1 MAEEN
6 NLSRAPRDFDRR
18 PGGRDR
24 GGYNE
29 GAAWNRRPARRDM
42 DIVDKELNRY
52 QPAFDKVQRY
62 PEGYGGQPTRRGGGG
77 FGGGRRG
84 GGDRSGQIDRLIGAI
99 EGMGRGGNVT
109 NTFNPTFNPTNVNAG
124 RDIRDTAI
132 LGGDNTAGR
141 DIVGAGSGD
150 VETGDGGGGNVVG
163 GGSGNVDVGGGDTG
177 GGDTGGGDTGG
188 GDDTN
193 KYDTFINKTYNDLLG
208 RDAGEEGK
216 TYWSGDLESG
226 QTEDQVISNIKLSD
240 EYKNREAAKGLA
252 SSMEGKTYEKD
263 TASSLGNIN
272 EASLDAWVGP
282 GGGLTQSSDPTGKS
296 YYEGVG
302 DKSSAAEYLYNRPVG
317 DGDAT
322 IMGFPSD
329 LSERDEKI
337 YDLYT
342 NVFGRNP
349 DKEGFDYWTS
359 DESDKMSLA
368 DIEASFKGS
377 AEQKLRDQV
386 SGTNNFV
393 STDDYI
399 AGKQN
404 RGSANVSGTVD
415 NYLELLGA
423 KDTLIG
429 AKDTLIGDKDT
440 LIGDKDTLLA
450 DKDTLLGDK
459 DALLGAKDQ
468 LISDFNT
475 DQAAKDDL
483 LSRFTADQAA
493 KDDLI
498 SRFTADQAAKDKQIA
513 DLQQQQVSAPLPIE
527 LRQSLAGDTDPEMLG
542 MAAKQLGL
550 DPEKSPDIVG
560 AVNTELAKRDIQD
573 RVALMYKDLLGRDA
587 DPEGLNYWT
596 QEILNNPT
604 QYEGPGVGPQSYQKA
619 IDMAQDNIMRSD
631 EYQQRKNRG
640 RDPREDRRFPTPIV
654 GPFPQPPARPIAPDI
669 GDPGPREPEIRRPKP
684 SLPPR
689 ENPDIIPIMPTPG
702 PGVQID
708 PPRPVTPKVD
718 NWLQDFYN
726 QAGINAGV
734 LDSGAKSY
742 WEAEAAKVGKD
753 KAKEIILGTAKA
765 QNNFF
770 PTR

>member
-1 MAEEN
+1 MSEPVGGPYDDKIKMG
-6 NLSRAPRDFDRR
+6 RGF
-18 PGGRDR
+18 PGGPPIRDTRYRGPRDR

-52 QPAFDKVQRY
+52 QPAFDHVQRY
-62 PEGYGGQPTRRGGGG
+62 PEGYGGQPVRGGR
-77 FGGGRRG
+77 GGGRRG
-84 GGDRSGQIDRLIGAI
+84 GGGWDDNKFDRFIGAI
-99 EGMGRGGNVT
+99 EGIAGRGGGNIT

-132 LGGDNTAGR
+132 LGGDNQAGR

-150 VETGDGGGGNVVG
+150 VETGDGGGGNIVDG
-163 GGSGNVDVGGGDTG
+163 GGNVDIGGGDTG
-177 GGDTGGGDTGG
+177 NGDTGNGDTGNG
-188 GDDTN
+188 DTGNGDDTN

-208 RDAGEEGK
+208 RDVDDEGK
-216 TYWSGDLESG
+216 TYWKEDMDERG
-226 QTEDQVISNIKLSD
+226 QTEEQVISNIKLGD

-282 GGGLTQSSDPTGKS
+282 GGGLTQSADPTGKT

-302 DKSSAAEYLYNRPVG
+302 DKEKASLLLNSFSGDLEDGQVG
-317 DGDAT
+317 LPAFSPLDD
-322 IMGFPSD
+322 
-329 LSERDEKI
+329 RQEKI
-337 YDLYT
+337 YDLYQ

-349 DKEGFDYWTS
+349 DEEGLKYWTGAGG
-359 DESDKMSLA
+359 EGMSLA

-404 RGSANVSGTVD
+404 RGVGESGATNEDRSSANVSGTVD

-423 KDTLIG
+423 
-429 AKDTLIGDKDT
+429 KDT

-483 LSRFTADQAA
+483 
-493 KDDLI
+493 I

-513 DLQQQQVSAPLPIE
+513 DLQQQLTGGNTTITQVGGGNNN
-527 LRQSLAGDTDPEMLG
+527 AGVTTTGQNTTTSQTVDDWLQQAYTD
-542 MAAKQLGL
+542 AGL
-550 DPEKSPDIVG
+550 G
-560 AVNTELAKRDIQD
+560 AVDAG
-573 RVALMYKDLLGRDA
+573 GRD
-587 DPEGLNYWT
+587 YWT
-596 QEILNNPT
+596 KDISDRGQTKEDVI
-604 QYEGPGVGPQSYQKA
+604 A
-619 IDMAQDNIMRSD
+619 NIMRH
-631 EYQQRKNRG
+631 K
-640 RDPREDRRFPTPIV
+640 
-654 GPFPQPPARPIAPDI
+654 
-669 GDPGPREPEIRRPKP
+669 K
-684 SLPPR
+684 
-689 ENPDIIPIMPTPG
+689 
-702 PGVQID
+702 
-708 PPRPVTPKVD
+708 
-718 NWLQDFYN
+718 
-726 QAGINAGV
+726 
-734 LDSGAKSY
+734 
-742 WEAEAAKVGKD
+742 
-753 KAKEIILGTAKA
+753 
-765 QNNFF
+765 
-770 PTR
+770 